1 MRAKSL
7 EKTAKIIRWARVIPL
22 MSLNRLYQCGQK
34 QITVIAFRATPRT
47 NMPMFNVA
55 RSTKLTVHLLTAKNC
70 AEAKIGSGRLS

>member
-34 QITVIAFRATPRT
+34 QITVIAFRLSGYPPHQYA
-47 NMPMFNVA
+47 NVQ
-55 RSTKLTVHLLTAKNC
+55 RGT
-70 AEAKIGSGRLS
+70 